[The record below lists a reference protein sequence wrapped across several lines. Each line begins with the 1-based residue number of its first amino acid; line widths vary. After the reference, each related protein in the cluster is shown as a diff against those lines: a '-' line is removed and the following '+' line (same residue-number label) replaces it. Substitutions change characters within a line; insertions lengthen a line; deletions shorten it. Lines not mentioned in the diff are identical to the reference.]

1 MRCNE
6 KTLRRPESCENGSK
20 QGSKIKHSLLRIPA
34 GRRRRRGLR
43 FYPLHQQGNYGVL
56 FLRPQRPALR
66 NTMPPPETSAA
77 TTRTGMLSLEH
88 RMTAHGGLTSVLRG
102 IGGSQAQPDKISRM
116 GTNCVHTHALN
127 IGGII
132 TRQPETAA
140 ERGLHQTRQRRE
152 HERKRNRRAEM
163 AQAVSEKDDVTE
175 TISCSH
181 DPGTYHL
188 PS

>member
-6 KTLRRPESCENGSK
+6 KTLPGAKSCEIAGERSE
-20 QGSKIKHSLLRIPA
+20 IKRPLLRISA
-34 GRRRRRGLR
+34 GRSRRQGLR
-43 FYPLHQQGNYGVL
+43 FYPFHQELNDGSPNFRGQL
-56 FLRPQRPALR
+56 PALR
-66 NTMPPPETSAA
+66 DTMPTLQATAA

-88 RMTAHGGLTSVLRG
+88 RMTAHGGLTTVLRG

-152 HERKRNRRAEM
+152 HERKRNRRAKM
-163 AQAVSEKDDVTE
+163 AQAVPKK
-175 TISCSH
+175 
-181 DPGTYHL
+181 G
-188 PS
+188 

>member
-43 FYPLHQQGNYGVL
+43 FYPLQQQGNNGGLL
-56 FLRPQRPALR
+56 FRRQRPTLR
-66 NTMPPPETSAA
+66 NTVPALQTTAA
-77 TTRTGMLSLEH
+77 TTCTGVLRLEH
-88 RMTAHGGLTSVLRG
+88 RMSAHGGLASVFRW
-102 IGGSQAQPDKISRM
+102 IGESQAQPDKISRM